1 MTDLMA
7 GHVQLSLATAP
18 SAVQNVKSGKVKA
31 LGVSTRQRISALPDV
46 PTIHE
51 SGLPGYEAIGY
62 FGLVGPAQLPISI
75 VNKINAMI
83 IKIVREPAM
92 TKYLSEQGADPL
104 TSSPAEYAKLIRDEV
119 DKWGKVVKA
128 TGAQID

>member
-1 MTDLMA
+1 
-7 GHVQLSLATAP
+7 
-18 SAVQNVKSGKVKA
+18 
-31 LGVSTRQRISALPDV
+31 VSIL
-46 PTIHE
+46 
-51 SGLPGYEAIGY
+51 
-62 FGLVGPAQLPISI
+62 
-75 VNKINAMI
+75 NKINAMI

>member
-1 MTDLMA
+1 M
-7 GHVQLSLATAP
+7 
-18 SAVQNVKSGKVKA
+18 
-31 LGVSTRQRISALPDV
+31 
-46 PTIHE
+46 
-51 SGLPGYEAIGY
+51 
-62 FGLVGPAQLPISI
+62 I
-75 VNKINAMI
+75 V
-83 IKIVREPAM
+83 KIVREPAM

>member
-1 MTDLMA
+1 MPVA
-7 GHVQLSLATAP
+7 
-18 SAVQNVKSGKVKA
+18 
-31 LGVSTRQRISALPDV
+31 
-46 PTIHE
+46 
-51 SGLPGYEAIGY
+51 
-62 FGLVGPAQLPISI
+62 I
-75 VNKINAMI
+75 VNKINAII